1 MRAMVILSFGGPDVF
16 EAQDLLTPQ
25 PGPGDVLVKV
35 HATSINPVDYKI
47 RQNGT
52 WADIQPPAVI
62 GYDVS
67 GVVEALGEGVGDF
80 AVGDEVFYTP
90 DIFGGPGS
98 YAEYH
103 VAHAG
108 IVARKPDNL
117 SHTEAASIPL
127 AGGTAWDAI
136 VTRAQLRPRESVLIH
151 AAAGGVGSLAVQIA
165 KTAGATVYA
174 TCSERNRDLVEQLGA
189 DVVIDY
195 RSEDVAKVIGRETN
209 GEGVDVVFDTVGGD
223 TIAQSIAITK
233 PGGRIVSVVNTSGDL
248 NAAYGKNITL
258 HFLFL
263 QRARTKLDAL
273 REQIERGRI
282 KPVIDSVLPLEDV
295 AEAHAK
301 LERGGVRGKIVLQV
315 VGDPSTTHAAS

>member
-1 MRAMVILSFGGPDVF
+1 MRAMVIKSFGGPDVF
-16 EAQDLLTPQ
+16 EAQDLPTPQ
-25 PGPGDVLVKV
+25 PGPGELLVKV
-35 HATSINPVDYKI
+35 YATSVNPVDYKI

-52 WADIQPPAVI
+52 WAGVQPPAVI

-67 GVVEALGEGVGDF
+67 GVVAALGDSVGDF

-90 DIFGGPGS
+90 DIFAGPGS

-103 VAHAG
+103 VAHES
-108 IVARKPDNL
+108 IVARKPDNV

-136 VTRAQLRPRESVLIH
+136 VTRAQLRPGERVLVH

-174 TCSERNRDLVEQLGA
+174 TCSSRSRDLVEQLGA

-195 RSEDVAKVIGRETN
+195 RSENVAEVIGRETN
-209 GEGVDVVFDTVGGD
+209 GEGGDVVFDTVGGD
-223 TIAQSIAITK
+223 TIAHNIAITK

-282 KPVIDSVLPLEDV
+282 KPVIDSVLPLENV

-315 VGDPSTTHAAS
+315 VGDPSTTHAAP

>member
-1 MRAMVILSFGGPDVF
+1 MRAMVIKSFGGPDVF
-16 EAQDLLTPQ
+16 EAQDLPTPQ

-35 HATSINPVDYKI
+35 YATSVNPVDYKI

-52 WADIQPPAVI
+52 WAGIQPPAVI

-67 GVVEALGEGVGDF
+67 GVVAALGDGVGDF

-90 DIFGGPGS
+90 DIFAGPGS
-98 YAEYH
+98 YTDYH
-103 VAHAG
+103 VAHG
-108 IVARKPDNL
+108 SIVARKPNNV

-136 VTRAQLRPRESVLIH
+136 VTRAQVRPGETVLIH

-174 TCSERNRDLVEQLGA
+174 TCSNRNRDLVDQLGA

-195 RSEDVAKVIGRETN
+195 RSEDVMDVITRETN
-209 GEGVDVVFDTVGGD
+209 GEGVDVMFDTVGGD
-223 TIAQSIAITK
+223 TIAQGIAITK
-233 PGGRIVSVVNTSGDL
+233 PGGRIVSIVDTFGDL

-301 LERGGVRGKIVLQV
+301 LERSGVRGKIVLQV
-315 VGDPSTTHAAS
+315 VPD

>member
-1 MRAMVILSFGGPDVF
+1 MRAMVIKSFGGSDVF
-16 EAQDLLTPQ
+16 QAQDLPTPQ
-25 PGPGDVLVKV
+25 PGPGEVLVKV
-35 HATSINPVDYKI
+35 HATSVNPVDYKI

-52 WADIQPPAVI
+52 WAGIQPPAVI

-67 GVVEALGEGVGDF
+67 GVVEALGEGAGDF
-80 AVGDEVFYTP
+80 AVGDQVFYTP
-90 DIFGGPGS
+90 DIFTGPGS

-103 VAHAG
+103 VVHES

-117 SHTEAASIPL
+117 SHMEAASIPL
-127 AGGTAWDAI
+127 AGGTAWDALI
-136 VTRAQLRPRESVLIH
+136 TRAQVRPGETALIH

-174 TCSERNRDLVEQLGA
+174 TCSSYNRDLVEQLGA

-195 RSEDVAKVIGRETN
+195 HSEDVAEVIGRET
-209 GEGVDVVFDTVGGD
+209 GGKGVDVVFDTVGGD
-223 TIAQSIAITK
+223 TIAQSIPITK

-301 LERGGVRGKIVLQV
+301 MERGGVRGKIVLQV
-315 VGDPSTTHAAS
+315 VGD

>member
-1 MRAMVILSFGGPDVF
+1 MVVKAFGGPDVF
-16 EAQDLLTPQ
+16 EAQDLPMPQ
-25 PGPGDVLVKV
+25 PGPGEVLVKV
-35 HATSINPVDYKI
+35 HATSVNPVDYKI

-52 WADIQPPAVI
+52 WAGVQPPAVI

-67 GVVEALGEGVGDF
+67 GVVEALGDGVGDF

-90 DIFGGPGS
+90 DIFAGPGS

-103 VAHAG
+103 VVHEG
-108 IVARKPDNL
+108 IIARKPDNL
-117 SHTEAASIPL
+117 SHEEAASIPL

-136 VTRAQLRPRESVLIH
+136 VTRAQVRPGESVLIH
-151 AAAGGVGSLAVQIA
+151 AAAGGVGALAVQIA
-165 KTAGATVYA
+165 KAAGATVYA
-174 TCSERNRDLVEQLGA
+174 TCGEYNRELVEQLGA
-189 DVVIDY
+189 NVVIDY
-195 RSEDVAKVIGRETN
+195 RAQGVADVIMSETN

-223 TIAQSIAITK
+223 TIAQSIAITNA
-233 PGGRIVSVVNTSGDL
+233 GGRIVSVVSTSGDL

-263 QRARTKLDAL
+263 QRARTKLNAL

-282 KPVIDSVLPLEDV
+282 KPVIDSVLPLENV

-301 LERGGVRGKIVLQV
+301 LERGGLRGKIVLQV
-315 VGDPSTTHAAS
+315 VQD